1 MEEQILANKNLIYYI
16 ISRYFSKYPNKDDLF
31 QAGCIGIIT
40 AYLNYKPELDV
51 KFTTY
56 AYSFILGE
64 MRKLVREDKSV
75 KVSRNIQKLNLQI
88 EKASLLLTQK
98 MMREPTIE
106 ELAQFLEVPSYFVS
120 EAINST
126 KPTYS
131 IDEPL
136 NNEGKEIT
144 LQDTIGQIDDMD
156 KDDLLLLKEELSKL
170 NSFEQN
176 LINKRY
182 MEDLT
187 QQQTADA
194 LGITQVQVSR
204 GEKKILTKLRSK
216 LVA

>member
-1 MEEQILANKNLIYYI
+1 MEEQILANKNLIYYL
-16 ISRYFSKYPNKDDLF
+16 ISRYFSNYPNKDDLF
-31 QAGCIGIIT
+31 QAGCMGIIN
-40 AYLNYKPELDV
+40 AYINYNPKLDV

-56 AYSFILGE
+56 DYSFILGE
-64 MRKLVREDKSV
+64 MKKLVREDKSV

-98 MMREPTIE
+98 MMREPTLE
-106 ELAQFLEVPSYFVS
+106 ELAQFLEVPSYLIS
-120 EAINST
+120 EAINSN
-126 KPTYS
+126 KPIYS

-170 NSFEQN
+170 NSFEQD

-187 QQQTADA
+187 QQQTANA

-204 GEKKILTKLRSK
+204 GEKKILTKLRTK
-216 LVA
+216 LTA

>member
-1 MEEQILANKNLIYYI
+1 
-16 ISRYFSKYPNKDDLF
+16 
-31 QAGCIGIIT
+31 
-40 AYLNYKPELDV
+40 
-51 KFTTY
+51 
-56 AYSFILGE
+56 
-64 MRKLVREDKSV
+64 
-75 KVSRNIQKLNLQI
+75 
-88 EKASLLLTQK
+88 
-98 MMREPTIE
+98 
-106 ELAQFLEVPSYFVS
+106 
-120 EAINST
+120 
-126 KPTYS
+126 
-131 IDEPL
+131 
-136 NNEGKEIT
+136 
-144 LQDTIGQIDDMD
+144 MD

>member
-1 MEEQILANKNLIYYI
+1 MEGQILANKNLIYYL
-16 ISRYFSKYPNKDDLF
+16 ISRYFTKYPNKDDLF
-31 QAGCIGIIT
+31 QAGCIGIIN
-40 AYLNYKPELDV
+40 AYNNYKPEYNV

-64 MRKLVREDKSV
+64 MKKLVREDKSV
-75 KVSRNIQKLNLQI
+75 KVGRNIQKLNLQI

-98 MMREPTIE
+98 MMREPTID
-106 ELAQFLEVPSYFVS
+106 ELAQFLEVPVYLIL
-120 EAINST
+120 EAIESN
-126 KPTYS
+126 KPIYS

-136 NNEGKEIT
+136 NDDGKEMT
-144 LQDTIGQIDDMD
+144 LQDTIGQIDDMT
-156 KDDLLLLKEELSKL
+156 KDDLLLLREELSKL
-170 NSFEQN
+170 NSFERD

-182 MEDLT
+182 LEDLT
-187 QQQTADA
+187 QQQTANA

>member
-1 MEEQILANKNLIYYI
+1 M
-16 ISRYFSKYPNKDDLF
+16 
-31 QAGCIGIIT
+31 GIIT

-98 MMREPTIE
+98 MMREPTIG